1 MATATLYVNSE
12 ESNTNTQHITMAMLN
27 AMLEALDDHF
37 TAPAPYVHIDKASP
51 IVRKPKGW
59 SKAEQQRNPEQAS
72 LPLCYF
78 ADYDTFDVE
87 VPEHRQIM
95 TPDFSN
101 LEGIYAI
108 TEHLG
113 EYKVAKTFTVEGA
126 RHMAQGSGLS
136 NLDKIIYYE
145 AGMTAQGDAVLP
157 HEDHSQRAWYK
168 VAGKIKSKF
177 NCTIEQA
184 ETLQLAFNILDTTPK
199 MAVEFE
205 KWLKIE
211 GKFDKGF
218 KWFEGI
224 ASQLVLCTDEGEP
237 TIITDSYIEDEE
249 PVEVSADNPAEI
261 ANVTAEAYHKLDDN
275 RDQLFD
281 EEKNETSWEKAQP
294 VAFKKIIASI
304 KGTKE
309 LTALKAIGK
318 SLFNDKTFTKTQT
331 TVIWDTYKRRKH
343 ALTPKL
349 RPLALKCL
357 ERLIDPE
364 VNLGKVANWLHS
376 DGKTALNAHE
386 ASAVWNAWKQ
396 CKARKTA
403 TPAPMPEQVPIWLDY
418 EGMEE
423 GEWQ

>member
-1 MATATLYVNSE
+1 
-12 ESNTNTQHITMAMLN
+12 MAMLN
-27 AMLEALDDHF
+27 AMLEALDDQDIAK
-37 TAPAPYVHIDKASP
+37 TPYIHIDKASP
-51 IVRKPKGW
+51 IVKKPKGW
-59 SKAEQQRNPEQAS
+59 SIAEQQRIPEQAS

-78 ADYDTFDVE
+78 ADYDTFNVE
-87 VPEHRQIM
+87 IPEHRLIM
-95 TPDFSN
+95 TPDFTN

-113 EYKVAKTFTVEGA
+113 EHKAVKHFTVKGEKGQHA
-126 RHMAQGSGLS
+126 NGSGLT
-136 NLDKIIYYE
+136 NLEKIIYYE
-145 AGMTAQGDAVLP
+145 AGMTGQGDAVLP

-184 ETLQLAFNILDTTPK
+184 ETLKMAFDILDTTPK
-199 MAVEFE
+199 MAVEFD
-205 KWLKIE
+205 KWLKTE
-211 GKFDKGF
+211 GKFEAGF
-218 KWFEGI
+218 KWFENI

-249 PVEVSADNPAEI
+249 PVEVSADNPADI

-281 EEKNETSWEKAQP
+281 EEKNETAWEKKQP
-294 VAFKKIIASI
+294 AAFKKIIKSI
-304 KGTKE
+304 KAATLPE
-309 LTALKAIGK
+309 LKTIGK

-349 RPLALKCL
+349 RPLALKAL

-386 ASAVWNAWKQ
+386 QSVVWNAWKQ

-403 TPAPMPEQVPIWLDY
+403 NVAKAEPMPEQIPIWLDY